1 MFQLKPIA
9 KESIPRALAK
19 AERYRLLNEPREAE
33 SICRDVLAVDA
44 ENQDALVCLVLSLTD
59 TFHGMQHKADE
70 VRPLAARLS
79 REYERE
85 YYAGVIE
92 ERWGKALLE
101 AGYPTPVVYDALRIA
116 MAYFDRSESIA
127 PPGNDDAALRWN
139 ACARFIERFRLAPAV
154 HADPSDAEMFSD
166 DVPSR

>member
-19 AERYRLLNEPREAE
+19 AERYRLLNEPKEAE
-33 SICRDVLAVDA
+33 SICRDVLAVD
-44 ENQDALVCLVLSLTD
+44 EGNQEALVCLILALTD
-59 TFHGMQHKADE
+59 EFHGLKKRPAD
-70 VRPLAARLS
+70 VRPLVERLQ
-79 REYERE
+79 REFERE

-101 AGYPTPVVYDALRIA
+101 ADYPSPVVYDALRLA
-116 MAYFDRSESIA
+116 MAYFDAAEAIE

-139 ACARFIERFRLAPAV
+139 ACARLIQHRGLAPAV
-154 HADPSDAEMFSD
+154 HAEGPDSESFDD
-166 DVPSR
+166 DVPAR